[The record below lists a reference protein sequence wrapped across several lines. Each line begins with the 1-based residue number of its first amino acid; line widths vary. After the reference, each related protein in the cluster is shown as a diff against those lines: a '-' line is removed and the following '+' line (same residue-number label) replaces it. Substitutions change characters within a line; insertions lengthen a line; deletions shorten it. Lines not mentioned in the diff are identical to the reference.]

1 MRLLEQWPWC
11 LSLWIT
17 VLSVLSESVLLT
29 ATGLS
34 PATASSASG
43 APLFQADAGDEDS
56 GETVEEPQ
64 TLATW
69 RGGERVVHRAAN

>member
-1 MRLLEQWPWC
+1 M
-11 LSLWIT
+11 WIT

-34 PATASSASG
+34 PATTSSASG
-43 APLFQADAGDEDS
+43 APLLQADSPAAAVGVAAGDEDS

-64 TLATW
+64 TLATR